1 MSLINEALKKAQS
14 ERPSSVHNH
23 PAMQGMPT
31 APQQKP
37 PKKKKYLFGFVLAV
51 LVVALLSTAVST
63 YLVYQILG
71 EDEGSGSEGAAP
83 TEEVAT
89 AQELETTPPQ
99 LVAPEKEEVV
109 PEPIAEE
116 LEPEALAKTDIQEET
131 VPEPIPTPE
140 PKPVPEPEPPVV
152 TAPTPPPV
160 VEEPA
165 PQVALLG
172 NNPLVW
178 NRLQELEIRGIMSG
192 GAKVLIFDTR
202 TNKARAYKPGD
213 LVDGALSLK
222 VSSISNTVI
231 NFVTDGESIFQKP
244 F

>member
-23 PAMQGMPT
+23 PAMQGMPME
-31 APQQKP
+31 PQQKP
-37 PKKKKYLFGFVLAV
+37 PKKKKKYLFGFILSV
-51 LVVALLSTAVST
+51 LVVALLSTVVST

-71 EDEGSGSEGAAP
+71 EDK
-83 TEEVAT
+83 EVST
-89 AQELETTPPQ
+89 TQELGTTPTQP
-99 LVAPEKEEVV
+99 VVPVKEEVV
-109 PEPIAEE
+109 PEPIAK
-116 LEPEALAKTDIQEET
+116 EPEPETLAKTEIQVET

-140 PKPVPEPEPPVV
+140 PEPVPEPEPPVV
-152 TAPTPPPV
+152 SAPPPV
-160 VEEPA
+160 VEESA
-165 PQVALLG
+165 PQVASVG
-172 NNPLVW
+172 NNPLIW

-222 VSSISNTVI
+222 VSSISNSII
-231 NFVTDGESIFQKP
+231 NFVTDDGSIFPKP

>member
-1 MSLINEALKKAQS
+1 M
-14 ERPSSVHNH
+14 
-23 PAMQGMPT
+23 
-31 APQQKP
+31 
-37 PKKKKYLFGFVLAV
+37 
-51 LVVALLSTAVST
+51 VALLSTVVST

-71 EDEGSGSEGAAP
+71 EDEK
-83 TEEVAT
+83 VAT
-89 AQELETTPPQ
+89 TEGLETTPPQ
-99 LVAPEKEEVV
+99 PVVPEKEEFV

-116 LEPEALAKTDIQEET
+116 PEPETLAKTKIQEET

-140 PKPVPEPEPPVV
+140 PKLVPEPEPPVV
-152 TAPTPPPV
+152 SAPPPV

-165 PQVALLG
+165 PQVALPG

-222 VSSISNTVI
+222 VSSISNSII
-231 NFVTDGESIFQKP
+231 NFVTDDGSIFPKP